1 MSARPARL
9 LALLAL
15 LAVVPADTASAA
27 GPRGIACAG
36 RRPTHLAFERSVGA
50 PSGRLSWRAPPRA
63 RRQARYR
70 VYRNREVIRQTRG
83 RSARVRVSAGR
94 RYVFRVRPVTRRG
107 ALLPC
112 DARLWRAIAFVPP
125 GRVEGLVIADVTDA
139 GASLSWLPAVA
150 GDAPVGGY
158 RLFRDGEPIGQDA
171 RTHADVELPSQST
184 ASYRVA
190 AVDTRGNAGA
200 RSAPATVVT
209 GHLAPGAPAGLR
221 ASVTDTSVTLS
232 WRPGATRSRP
242 IAGYRIYR
250 DGTPVRQVPSTA
262 ASVGGLAPATSYQF
276 AVAAVDS
283 LGYESDRSAPVT
295 AKTAVPPPTQGS
307 LHAFLLAST
316 DMSFRDLQDHYRQI
330 GTVYPTYYQCEADGT
345 ISGNDDPLVS
355 RWSLLRRIAVLDRV
369 NCQSPTRLHLI
380 LTDPVARAA
389 TLERLAKIAAA
400 NGHDGLNL
408 DFETGLATD
417 RNALTSF
424 VAELAAQLHAQGRK
438 LSVEVSAK
446 TQETFTG
453 RSGFYDYAAL
463 AQHADT
469 VFVMNWGKHWTTSTP
484 GAIADL
490 PWATQVADYVA
501 TMPNRSRFVLGTAMY
516 GIDWPNGGGP
526 SNPGTPLEHSAVM
539 ALAARVG
546 AVPEFD
552 PVAYAPHFS
561 YVDSDGVPHEVWY
574 SDAPTISVQLKLAA
588 DRGLA
593 MGVWRLGSEDQAVWA
608 DPLLAP

>member
-1 MSARPARL
+1 MTLRPAWL
-9 LALLAL
+9 PALLAAL
-15 LAVVPADTASAA
+15 PVAPAEAADAA
-27 GPRGIACAG
+27 GARGIPCAG
-36 RRPTHLAFERSVGA
+36 HRPTDLSFKRSVGA
-50 PSGRLSWRAPPRA
+50 RAGRLSWRAPARA
-63 RRQARYR
+63 RDRMRYR
-70 VYRNREVIRQTRG
+70 VYRDRAVVGQTPRH
-83 RSARVRVSAGR
+83 SMRVRVSPGR
-94 RYVFRVRPVTRRG
+94 RYVFRVRPVTGRG

-112 DARLWRAIAFVPP
+112 GARLRHVIAFVPP
-125 GRVEGLVIADVTDA
+125 RRVEGLVVRDVSDS
-139 GASLSWLPAVA
+139 GASLSWLHAVA
-150 GDAPVGGY
+150 GDAPVAGY
-158 RLFRDGEPIGQDA
+158 RLFRGRKPVGQDEA
-171 RTHADVELPSQST
+171 TSATVELPSQSS
-184 ASYRVA
+184 ASYKVA
-190 AVDTRGNAGA
+190 AVDTRGNMGA
-200 RSAPATVVT
+200 KSASVAVVT
-209 GHLAPGAPAGLR
+209 GHRPPGAPEGMT

-232 WRPGATRSRP
+232 WRAGPTRSRP
-242 IAGYRIYR
+242 VAGYRIYR
-250 DGTPVRQVPSTA
+250 DGVPVRQVSTTA
-262 ASVGGLAPATSYQF
+262 ASVGALAPATSYTF
-276 AVAAVDS
+276 AVTAVDT
-283 LGYESDRSAPVT
+283 LGYESDWSAPVS
-295 AKTAVPPPTQGS
+295 AKTALPPPTQGS

-330 GTVYPTYYQCEADGT
+330 GTVYPTYYQCEVDGT
-345 ISGNDDPLVS
+345 ISGNDDPLIS
-355 RWSLLRRIAVLDRV
+355 GWSMLRRIAVLDRI
-369 NCQSPTRLHLI
+369 NCQSATRLHLI
-380 LTDPVARAA
+380 LTDPAVRAA
-389 TLERLAKIAAA
+389 TLDRLAQIAAE

-408 DFETGLATD
+408 DFEAGLATD

-424 VAELAAQLHAQGRK
+424 VADLAARLHAQGRR

-484 GAIADL
+484 GAMADL

-501 TMPNRSRFVLGTAMY
+501 TMPDPSRFVLGTAMY

-526 SNPGTPLEHSAVM
+526 SNPGTPLEHADVM

-561 YVDSDGVPHEVWY
+561 YVDSNGVPHEVWY
-574 SDAPTISVQLKLAA
+574 SDAPTISARLELAA
-588 DRGLA
+588 DRGLG